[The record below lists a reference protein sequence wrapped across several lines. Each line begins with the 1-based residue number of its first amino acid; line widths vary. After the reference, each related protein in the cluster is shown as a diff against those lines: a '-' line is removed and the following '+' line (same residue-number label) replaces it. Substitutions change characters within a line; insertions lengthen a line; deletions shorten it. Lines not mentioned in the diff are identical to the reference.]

1 MDPGNAGEPSGDP
14 EHMRTVENTMKLS
27 FFEKNHF
34 YYPIVR
40 VTLRKKYKFFIS
52 LHTYLPAYIYTYVHT
67 YIHTYIHAY
76 INTGISISKF
86 CMFPTKPLLV
96 DLQPLYFKE

>member
-52 LHTYLPAYIYTYVHT
+52 LHTYLPAYIYTYILT
-67 YIHTYIHAY
+67 YIHTYML
-76 INTGISISKF
+76 T
-86 CMFPTKPLLV
+86 
-96 DLQPLYFKE
+96 